1 MIIWGKPTPGFIL
14 WGSDSQ
20 SMAPRPA
27 VNTNNINWDEVLDW
41 YFENVQMVLW
51 SDMNQTLRAADYPAY
66 LSLYNRLHDN
76 LLEKFGVTEE
86 QIDIELESRI

>member
-1 MIIWGKPTPGFIL
+1 M
-14 WGSDSQ
+14 GSDSQ

-51 SDMNQTLRAADYPAY
+51 SDENQTLRAADYPAY
-66 LSLYNRLHDN
+66 LSLYNRLHEIV
-76 LLEKFGVTEE
+76 LEKFGVTEE